1 MQLFGIW
8 IERKCWMKMY
18 INILLG
24 TTSTL
29 FHLNADKRRKYCSK
43 IFYYWK
49 NTHQQFRALRI
60 YLVSASYK
68 NKMKVYVNGNYKII
82 CLWKNLEESLKPNNI
97 VGGKNIIPWK
107 PSMNDSVKPKNC
119 IYKPLKLGYKY
130 KKFILLFTFYIFY
143 NPCQAIVK
151 SQQLR
156 ISFDCNFF
164 LAATHGGLRL
174 CREGEG
180 HGPLGLVQ
188 EMTAHR
194 LDFNE
199 YNSVFVNTT
208 PGL

>member
-1 MQLFGIW
+1 
-8 IERKCWMKMY
+8 MKTS
-18 INILLG
+18 INVLLG
-24 TTSTL
+24 TIATV
-29 FHLNADKRRKYCSK
+29 FRLNADKRGKYYSK
-43 IFYYWK
+43 IFSYWK
-49 NTHQQFRALRI
+49 NTHQQFPALRI
-60 YLVSASYK
+60 FLVSVSYK
-68 NKMKVYVNGNYKII
+68 NTKIRVYVNGNYKRI
-82 CLWKNLEESLKPNNI
+82 CLWKNLEESVKPNNI

-107 PSMNDSVKPKNC
+107 PSMKDSVKPKNC

-130 KKFILLFTFYIFY
+130 KRFILLIIFCIFY

-164 LAATHGGLRL
+164 LAATHRGLRL

-188 EMTAHR
+188 EMTAR
-194 LDFNE
+194 CLDFNE

-208 PGL
+208 PSL

>member
-1 MQLFGIW
+1 
-8 IERKCWMKMY
+8 
-18 INILLG
+18 
-24 TTSTL
+24 
-29 FHLNADKRRKYCSK
+29 
-43 IFYYWK
+43 
-49 NTHQQFRALRI
+49 
-60 YLVSASYK
+60 
-68 NKMKVYVNGNYKII
+68 MKVYVNGNYKLI
-82 CLWKNLEESLKPNNI
+82 CLWKNLEESVKPNNI

-107 PSMNDSVKPKNC
+107 PSMKDSVKPKNC

-130 KKFILLFTFYIFY
+130 KRFILLIMFCIFY

-164 LAATHGGLRL
+164 LAATHRGLRL

-188 EMTAHR
+188 EMTARR

-199 YNSVFVNTT
+199 YNCLCKYNTKSV
-208 PGL
+208 GLEGFPSWKPILERRFEGNFSAVRFLHGKVAHEKMRLPSKYEENLMRSPFRSHCWEM